1 MPKQSPSLAAAGI
14 TLAPAPGIAL
24 SRHLYERI
32 RDAILSGQ
40 LRPGLRLP
48 SSRALAAELGVSR
61 TTTVTAYERLRDEGY
76 LDGRVGAGTT
86 VALLRIPH
94 PAAAPVH
101 EPPNVRQPPRLSA
114 QGAALAGVRWR
125 MRHTMD
131 GPGSGPPAFPVG
143 RPAIDAFPAELWGKV
158 VARRARRSAGSLLR
172 YQHPAGYQPLR
183 EAIAAYVGMARAVR
197 CTPEQVLVVGGAQ
210 AGLSL
215 AARLLLDPGD
225 DAWMEDPGYYGARGA
240 IIAAGATPVPVPV
253 DADGLD
259 IDAGNARA
267 PHARIAYVTPSH
279 QFPLGVTMSLHR
291 RLALLDWARTAGTYV
306 LEDDYD
312 SEYRYIGDPL
322 PSLQG
327 LDGAGRVV
335 YVGSFSKVLF
345 PALRIG
351 YLIVP
356 DELVDAFTAGQRFAA
371 AHVPVL
377 EQAALTDFIADGHF
391 ARHVRRMRALY
402 AERGAALVRAARQEL
417 DGVLSVT
424 PADAG
429 LHVVGWLP
437 EDIDDR
443 EAAFRAA
450 AYGVDVQPLS
460 AHAQEPAKRPG
471 LLLGHAATPE
481 PHIVTAIH
489 RLAASLTASAQSAR
503 GRRAG
508 RGADGDP
515 QPSYRTMAPVTRSRR
530 SAHFEREA

>member
-1 MPKQSPSLAAAGI
+1 MPQHSPSLAAVGI
-14 TLAPAPGIAL
+14 TLDPAPGVAI

-86 VALLRIPH
+86 VALLQIPH

-101 EPPNVRQPPRLSA
+101 EPPRVRQPRLSA

-197 CTPEQVLVVGGAQ
+197 CAPEQVLVVGGAQ

-253 DADGLD
+253 DTDGLD
-259 IDAGNARA
+259 IDAGKARA

-279 QFPLGVTMSLHR
+279 QFPLGVTMSLPR
-291 RLALLDWARTAGTYV
+291 RLALLDWARTAGSYV
-306 LEDDYD
+306 VEDDYD
-312 SEYRYIGDPL
+312 SEYRYVGDPL

-371 AHVPVL
+371 AHVPAL

-402 AERGAALVRAARQEL
+402 AGRGAALVQAARQEL
-417 DGVLSVT
+417 DGLLSVT
-424 PADAG
+424 PAHAG
-429 LHVVGWLP
+429 MHVIGWLP
-437 EDIDDR
+437 QDRDD
-443 EAAFRAA
+443 RAA
-450 AYGVDVQPLS
+450 ARQAAAYDVDVQSLS
-460 AHAQEPAKRPG
+460 AHAQEPAERPA

-481 PHIVTAIH
+481 PYIVPAVH

-503 GRRAG
+503 GRRAELG
-508 RGADGDP
+508 GDGGYGEDL
-515 QPSYRTMAPVTRSRR
+515 
-530 SAHFEREA
+530 